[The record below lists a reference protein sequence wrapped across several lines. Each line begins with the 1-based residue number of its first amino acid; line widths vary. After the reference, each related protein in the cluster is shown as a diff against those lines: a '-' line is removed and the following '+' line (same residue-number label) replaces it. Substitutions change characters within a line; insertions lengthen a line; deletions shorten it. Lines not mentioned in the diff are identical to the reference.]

1 MEILKEINWNYE
13 ASIMITR
20 YFYKRLDKN
29 RMVTYL
35 SRFRVDKDEIKEI
48 YKNYDLYM
56 DKIFCDLDKINF
68 ASYFD
73 FDLNR
78 LVEPIFKNYS
88 LLETFYKFYDMTKS
102 QDINFFFSM
111 LLSYYQPMGEK
122 RRDISCISDLIN
134 EMNNFRLNDNEKMT
148 SMSFYSNYEGYLKK
162 INEPLEI
169 VKGLLSKYYYLVS
182 DKVTEF
188 QSLLNSDYVNQFL
201 VERRLPNEK
210 IKVFLNIF
218 EYSVWSYDELD
229 FNYLGFNYMYHII
242 KKINDDKKKSEEL
255 AVLAFKALGD
265 NNRYELVKILSIKK
279 KMYVQQIANFLELSP
294 ATILHHIDILKKAGL
309 LENCVDSIDNKRVYY
324 QLNSSM
330 LDLLSV
336 NLLDMIGGK

>member
-35 SRFRVDKDEIKEI
+35 SRFRVDKDEIKDI

-78 LVEPIFKNYS
+78 IVEPMFKNCS
-88 LLETFYKFYDMTKS
+88 LLEAFYKFYDMTKS

-122 RRDISCISDLIN
+122 KRNVSCISDLIN
-134 EMNNFRLNDNEKMT
+134 EMNNFQFTDNEKMT
-148 SMSFYSNYEGYLKK
+148 SMSFYSNYEGYLQK
-162 INEPLEI
+162 IKEPLAI
-169 VKGLLSKYYYLVS
+169 VKNLLSKYYYLVS
-182 DKVTEF
+182 DKVIEL
-188 QSLLNSDYVNQFL
+188 QSLLNSDYVKQFL
-201 VERRLPNEK
+201 EERRLPNEN

-229 FNYLGFNYMYHII
+229 DNYLGLNYMYHII
-242 KKINDDKKKSEEL
+242 KKINDDKKKTEEL

-265 NNRYELVKILSIKK
+265 NNRYKLVKILSIKK
-279 KMYVQQIANFLELSP
+279 KMYVQHIANTLELSP

-309 LENCVDSIDNKRVYY
+309 VETCVDSIDNKRVYY

-330 LDLLSV
+330 LDLLSI